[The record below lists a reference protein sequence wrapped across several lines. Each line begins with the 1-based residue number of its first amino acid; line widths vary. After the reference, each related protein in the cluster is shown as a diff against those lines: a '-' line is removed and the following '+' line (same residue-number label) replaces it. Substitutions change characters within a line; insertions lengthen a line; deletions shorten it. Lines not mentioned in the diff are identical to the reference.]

1 MTSTPDPTPRHCAV
15 KVADEQALAGVAADL
30 VAVLPREAFVTLEGD
45 LGAGKTTFV
54 KAIAAAAGIDPAE
67 VVSPTFGLI
76 HLHAAAAP
84 AGGLPLRLAHAD
96 MYRLAD
102 ESELHELGWEDAIL
116 PREGSRTW
124 AFVEWP
130 GRIARA
136 LPGERLDIAIGI
148 DSETARTLSFT
159 GRGPDYDGVIAALH
173 RRATRALPRSRL

>member
-1 MTSTPDPTPRHCAV
+1 MTSTPDPALQSCDI
-15 KVADEQALAGVAADL
+15 KVADEESLAGVAADL
-30 VAVLPREAFVTLEGD
+30 VAALPGDAFITLEGD

-54 KAIAAAAGIDPAE
+54 KAIAAAAGIDPTE

-76 HLHAAAAP
+76 HVHEVAAP
-84 AGGLPLRLAHAD
+84 AGGLPLRLVHAD

-116 PREGSRTW
+116 RRVGGRTW

-130 GRIARA
+130 ARIARA
-136 LPGERLDIAIGI
+136 LPPDRLDVAIQI

-159 GRGPDYDGVIAALH
+159 SRSPAYDSVITQMGRP
-173 RRATRALPRSRL
+173 ATRVPPRSRP

>member
-1 MTSTPDPTPRHCAV
+1 MTSTPDSPGRLDV
-15 KVADEQALAGVAADL
+15 RIADEAALAGVAADL
-30 VAVLPREAFVTLEGD
+30 VAALPREAFVTLEGD

-84 AGGLPLRLAHAD
+84 AGGLPLRLVHAD

-136 LPGERLDIAIGI
+136 LPEERLDIAIGI

-159 GRGPDYDGVIAALH
+159 SRSAAYDTVIAALSS
-173 RRATRALPRSRL
+173 RATRVPPQSRP

>member
-1 MTSTPDPTPRHCAV
+1 MPSTADSPARIDVT
-15 KVADEQALAGVAADL
+15 VANVAALADVAADL
-30 VAVLPREAFVTLEGD
+30 VATLPRDAFITLEGD

-54 KAIAAAAGIDPAE
+54 KAIAAAAGIDPAD

-84 AGGLPLRLAHAD
+84 AGGLPLRLVHAD

-102 ESELHELGWEDAIL
+102 ESELPELGWEDAVL
-116 PREGSRTW
+116 RRNGSRTW

-136 LPGERLDIAIGI
+136 LPDDRLDIVIGI
-148 DSETARTLSFT
+148 DSETARTLSFAS
-159 GRGPDYDGVIAALH
+159 RSPAYDAVIAKLG
-173 RRATRALPRSRL
+173 RRATRVPPRSRL

>member
-1 MTSTPDPTPRHCAV
+1 MTSTPDPAPRHCDV
-15 KVADEQALAGVAADL
+15 HVADEKSLAGVAADL
-30 VAVLPREAFVTLEGD
+30 VAALPREAFVTLEGD

-76 HLHAAAAP
+76 HIHEAAAP
-84 AGGLPLRLAHAD
+84 ADGLPLRLVHAD

-102 ESELHELGWEDAIL
+102 ESELHELGWEDAL
-116 PREGSRTW
+116 LRRHAARTW

-136 LPGERLDIAIGI
+136 LPDDRLDIVIGI

-159 GRGPDYDGVIAALH
+159 SRSPAYDAVIAALS
-173 RRATRALPRSRL
+173 RRATRVPPRFRP